1 MELHSKIYVAG
12 HRGLVGSA
20 IVHNLTEQ
28 GYTNILTRTSKE
40 LDLRRQADVER
51 FFEQERPE
59 YVFDA
64 AAKVGGIYANNT
76 YRADFLYENLA
87 IQNNVM
93 HSAYQFGAKKLLF
106 LGSSCIYPKF
116 APQPLREDSLLT
128 GLLEPT
134 NEPYAIA
141 KIAGI
146 KLCEALR
153 DQYGFRAISCM
164 PTNLY
169 GPNDN
174 FDLQTS
180 HVMPA
185 LMRKFIEAKET
196 GAKTVTAWG
205 TGSPLR
211 EFLHSYDAADA
222 MIFLMKNY
230 EGRDFVNIGTGK
242 DMSIKALTELVAE
255 IVGFTGSIEW
265 DTTKPDGT
273 PRKLMDV
280 TRLHALGWQ
289 HKISLREG
297 ITQVVTWYLKQRAGS
312 AK

>member
-20 IVHNLTEQ
+20 IVHKLVEQ
-28 GYTNILTRTSKE
+28 GFTNILTRTSKE
-40 LDLRRQADVER
+40 LDLRRQSDVER

-93 HSAYQFGAKKLLF
+93 NSAYQFGAKKLLF
-106 LGSSCIYPKF
+106 LGSSCIYPKL

-146 KLCEALR
+146 KLCEALY

-185 LMRKFIEAKET
+185 LIRKFIEAKEA
-196 GAKTVTAWG
+196 GANIVTAWG

-255 IVGFTGSIEW
+255 IVGFTGRIEW

-280 TRLHALGWQ
+280 QRLHALGWQ
-289 HKISLREG
+289 HTISLRDG
-297 ITQVVTWYLKQRAGS
+297 IEQAVTWYLASRATS
-312 AK
+312 L

>member
-1 MELHSKIYVAG
+1 
-12 HRGLVGSA
+12 
-20 IVHNLTEQ
+20 
-28 GYTNILTRTSKE
+28 
-40 LDLRRQADVER
+40 
-51 FFEQERPE
+51 
-59 YVFDA
+59 
-64 AAKVGGIYANNT
+64 
-76 YRADFLYENLA
+76 
-87 IQNNVM
+87 M

>member
-1 MELHSKIYVAG
+1 MELHSNIYVAG

-20 IVHNLTEQ
+20 IVHKLTEQ

-185 LMRKFIEAKET
+185 LMRKFIEAKES
-196 GAKTVTAWG
+196 GASVVTAWG

-255 IVGFTGSIEW
+255 IVGFTGTIEW

-280 TRLHALGWQ
+280 ERLHTLGWQ
-289 HKISLREG
+289 HTISLREG
-297 ITQVVTWYLKQRAGS
+297 ITQVVEWYFAQRAGS